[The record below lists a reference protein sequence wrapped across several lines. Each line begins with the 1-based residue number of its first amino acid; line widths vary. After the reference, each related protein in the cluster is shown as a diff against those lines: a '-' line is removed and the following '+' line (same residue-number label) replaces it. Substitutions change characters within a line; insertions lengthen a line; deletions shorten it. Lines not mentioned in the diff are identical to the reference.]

1 MIGGVATV
9 GSATTTEAFTASQTG
24 AAVTLSG
31 GTGSAATATVDTDGS
46 GDVTAV
52 TITAAGTGYRD
63 GDVLTLTEVG
73 GTPGVATVVVT
84 SVS

>member
-9 GSATTTEAFTASQTG
+9 GGPTTTEAFTASQTG
-24 AAVTLSG
+24 AAVTVTG
-31 GTGSAATATVDTDGS
+31 GTGSSATATVDTDAD

-52 TITAAGTGYRD
+52 NITAGGTGYTD
-63 GDVLTLTEVG
+63 GDTLTLTEVG
-73 GTPGVATVVVT
+73 GTPGVATVTVT